1 METKKMGIANVFEKT
16 MMIIMRRLRRRKR
29 RMRKRRRTRRRGK
42 RRYKVLEGSYSAW
55 L

>member
-1 METKKMGIANVFEKT
+1 MGIATVFEQT
-16 MMIIMRRLRRRKR
+16 MMIIMRRLRKSKRRTRKR
-29 RMRKRRRTRRRGK
+29 RMRKRRRTRRRRE